1 MNPTLFA
8 RAVYLALI
16 AAAPAL
22 LAAASGRTYLEVCGA
37 AEWALLGLSA
47 LAVLIGAG
55 FGPSLSRQ
63 LMLPALLTLTTIGV
77 SLQAA
82 PASAL
87 SRESLGAFCLS
98 AVLGSIGTRYLL
110 GDSGGYRFTG
120 RVVAVTAFGALGLVA
135 LLPLGLGRDPGTT
148 FAAGIG
154 AACIG
159 SLILGAA
166 NFEAVL
172 ATQKFPEVR
181 ARATSVLLGTA
192 LGMVALAA
200 ASLGA
205 AVLSQRADATAALPS
220 TAWLS
225 AREAARASWS
235 SALPI
240 AAAVLALFVGRGRA
254 TGLSV
259 LEGRDFGW
267 MVVAMALPAT
277 LGSSLLLR
285 SESRAAHSRALA
297 ATTSAVKPMASPP
310 TPPTPPTPP
319 AAPASAPPAMPSA
332 SDPALAASTE
342 RPPDVPA
349 SAEPAPAAASAASDD
364 GSGIGVEVSSADG
377 VYEDV
382 ARRSILRRI
391 ERVHECTRRHPGAYG
406 VLSFRMVVDADGS
419 VTNVVPLSG
428 DLVGSDFAKCA
439 MLWLY
444 RVGFAPHN
452 RETAK
457 FEVTLHFPRG
467 G

>member
-1 MNPTLFA
+1 MPVNPTLFA
-8 RAVYLALI
+8 RAVYWALI

-22 LAAASGRTYLEVCGA
+22 LAAASGRTYLEVCGV
-37 AEWALLGLSA
+37 AEGLLLGLSA

-77 SLQAA
+77 SLQAT
-82 PASAL
+82 SAIAL
-87 SRESLGAFCLS
+87 GRESLGAFCLS
-98 AVLGSIGTRYLL
+98 AALGSLGTRYLL
-110 GDSGGYRFTG
+110 GDPGGYRFTG

-154 AACIG
+154 AASIG

-166 NFEAVL
+166 KFEAVL
-172 ATQKFPEVR
+172 AEQEFPEVR

-205 AVLSQRADATAALPS
+205 AVLAQRAGMNAAPSS

-225 AREAARASWS
+225 ARDAARASWS
-235 SALPI
+235 SSLPI
-240 AAAVLALFVGRGRA
+240 AAAVLSLFVGRGRG
-254 TGLSV
+254 TGLV
-259 LEGRDFGW
+259 VQQGRDFGW
-267 MVVAMALPAT
+267 MIVAVALPAT
-277 LGSSLLLR
+277 LFASLLLR
-285 SESRAAHSRALA
+285 SEGRAGPPRALA
-297 ATTSAVKPMASPP
+297 ATTSAVKPMASPK
-310 TPPTPPTPP
+310 TPPPLAPPLDSSAGEPPP
-319 AAPASAPPAMPSA
+319 AASAES
-332 SDPALAASTE
+332 
-342 RPPDVPA
+342 PPDATAP
-349 SAEPAPAAASAASDD
+349 AEPAPAAAPALNDD
-364 GSGIGVEVSSADG
+364 ASGISVEVSSADG

-391 ERVHECTRRHPGAYG
+391 ERVHECTRRDPGAHG
-406 VLSFRMVVDADGS
+406 VLSARMVVDADGS

-428 DLVGSDFAKCA
+428 DLIGGDFAKCV

-457 FEVTLHFPRG
+457 FEVTLHFPG
-467 G
+467 GGG